1 MIGVEGIRR
10 FDTKTGDRQP
20 DAALDNQQSRL
31 FRAGFTSDGHL
42 WIGRKQDTLLVDLTA
57 GTTQVLPF
65 PGAILAILDGKAY
78 VGSENN
84 NTIIQLDNS
93 GVEAAEYSFAGG
105 ATGHWIGRSPF

>member
-1 MIGVEGIRR
+1 M
-10 FDTKTGDRQP
+10 
-20 DAALDNQQSRL
+20 
-31 FRAGFTSDGHL
+31 GHL

-93 GVEAAEYSFAGG
+93 GVEAAEYSFDGG